1 MKYENSKI
9 YRLICDDGHYY
20 YGSTTTD
27 LKRRLACH
35 KCKSR
40 TDHSK
45 VYNHINSIGWE
56 CVKIELI
63 ENFQCNSKRDLTKRE
78 DHYIYEKKLDSL
90 CLNTIRAFVTQEES
104 KNTRKSY
111 IDKNREN
118 INKLAKRGRE
128 MNTGR
133 QSKYARSWY
142 EKNKEEQIQKS
153 MKYYEENKERE
164 LLKRKQYYEANRIR
178 ILKSKQERY
187 LKNKGKNE

>member
-45 VYNHINSIGWE
+45 VYNHINSIGWTR
-56 CVKIELI
+56 VKIELVEQYSCTSKQELCKKEDWYI
-63 ENFQCNSKRDLTKRE
+63 CKSNSDK
-78 DHYIYEKKLDSL
+78 L
-90 CLNTIRAFVTQEES
+90 CLNVKRSYVTPEERKAS
-104 KNTRKSY
+104 IANYRNSSRDHINSMAKKYRDENKDAVKNSCKSWY
-111 IDKNREN
+111 EN
-118 INKLAKRGRE
+118 NKQVQKIKFKE
-128 MNTGR
+128 
-133 QSKYARSWY
+133 YY
-142 EKNKEEQIQKS
+142 EKNKEKLS
-153 MKYYEENKERE
+153 ER
-164 LLKRKQYYEANRIR
+164 KKVN
-178 ILKSKQERY
+178 Y